1 MCKIDSM
8 IKSMTGY
15 GKAEG
20 VVGSKKISVEV
31 RSLNGKFLDCNLRVP
46 GLYRQKE
53 MSIRSKAA
61 KEIVRGKVDINIS
74 YESLEGEQNFFIN
87 KPLVKNYY
95 KGLSE
100 ISEEINLTEESKSSL
115 VATLM
120 KMPEVMRS
128 EKQQLTDDEWSGIAK
143 LIDGAFNAFN
153 SFRKEE
159 GEVLKNEVEGRVNE
173 IVSLLEQVIPFEE
186 ERIETVKNRIKKN
199 IEEIVTKDGFDQNR
213 FEQELIYYME
223 RYDITEEKV
232 RLKAHCE
239 HFVAT
244 MNNEEAQGKKL
255 GFISQE
261 IGREVNTLGSKANH
275 AEMQK
280 IVVQMKDELEKIKE
294 QALNIL

>member
-1 MCKIDSM
+1 
-8 IKSMTGY
+8 MTGY

-20 VVGSKKISVEV
+20 VVESKKISVEV
-31 RSLNGKFLDCNLRVP
+31 RSLNGKFLDCSLRVP

-53 MSIRSKAA
+53 MLVRSKAA
-61 KEIVRGKVDINIS
+61 KEVVRGKVDISIS

-87 KPLVKNYY
+87 TELLKNYY
-95 KGLSE
+95 QGLSE
-100 ISEEINLTEESKSSL
+100 VSKELNISEENVLG
-115 VATLM
+115 TLM

-128 EKQQLTDDEWSGIAK
+128 EKQKLSEGEWSGIEK
-143 LIDGAFNAFN
+143 LIDEALVSFN
-153 SFRKEE
+153 SFRLAE
-159 GEVLKNEVEGRVNE
+159 GDVLRNEVEERINE
-173 IVSLLEQVIPFEE
+173 IASLLVQVEPFES
-186 ERIETVKNRIKKN
+186 ERIETIKTRIRKN
-199 IEEIVTKDGFDQNR
+199 IDEIVSKDGFDQNR
-213 FEQELIYYME
+213 FEQELIFYME

-239 HFVAT
+239 HFIKT
-244 MNNEEAQGKKL
+244 MNDEEAQGKKL

-261 IGREVNTLGSKANH
+261 IGREINTLGSKANH

>member
-1 MCKIDSM
+1 M

-20 VVGSKKISVEV
+20 VVENKKISVEV
-31 RSLNGKFLDCNLRVP
+31 RSLNGKFLDCSLRVP

-53 MSIRSKAA
+53 MLVRSKAA
-61 KEIVRGKVDINIS
+61 KEVVRGKVDISIS

-87 KPLVKNYY
+87 RKLLKNYY
-95 KGLSE
+95 QGLSE
-100 ISEEINLTEESKSSL
+100 VSKELNISEENVLG
-115 VATLM
+115 TLM

-128 EKQQLTDDEWSGIAK
+128 EKQKLSEGEWFGIEK
-143 LIDGAFNAFN
+143 LIDEALVSFN
-153 SFRKEE
+153 SFRLAE
-159 GEVLKNEVEGRVNE
+159 GGVLQKEVEARINE
-173 IVSLLEQVIPFEE
+173 ITSLLVQVEPFES
-186 ERIETVKNRIKKN
+186 ERIETIKTRIRKN
-199 IEEIVTKDGFDQNR
+199 IDEIVSKDGFDQNR
-213 FEQELIYYME
+213 FEQELIFYME

-239 HFVAT
+239 HFITT
-244 MNNEEAQGKKL
+244 MNDEQAQGKKL

-261 IGREVNTLGSKANH
+261 IGREINTLGSKANH

-294 QALNIL
+294 QALNIM

>member
-1 MCKIDSM
+1 M

-20 VVGSKKISVEV
+20 VVESKKISVEV
-31 RSLNGKFLDCNLRVP
+31 RSLNGKFLDCSLRVP

-53 MSIRSKAA
+53 MLVRSKAA
-61 KEIVRGKVDINIS
+61 KEVVRGKVDISIS

-87 KPLVKNYY
+87 KRLLKNYY
-95 KGLSE
+95 QGLSE
-100 ISEEINLTEESKSSL
+100 VSDEFNISEENVLG
-115 VATLM
+115 TLM

-128 EKQQLTDDEWSGIAK
+128 EKQKLSEGEWVGIEK
-143 LIDGAFNAFN
+143 LIDEALVSFN
-153 SFRKEE
+153 SFRLAE
-159 GEVLKNEVEGRVNE
+159 GEVLSNEVEGRVNE
-173 IVSLLEQVIPFEE
+173 IASLLVQVEPFEQ
-186 ERIETVKNRIKKN
+186 ERIDTIKTRIKKN
-199 IEEIVTKDGFDQNR
+199 IDEIVSKEGFDQNR
-213 FEQELIYYME
+213 FEQELIFYME

-239 HFVAT
+239 HFIKT
-244 MNNEEAQGKKL
+244 MNDEEAQGKKL

-261 IGREVNTLGSKANH
+261 IGREINTLGSKANH

>member
-1 MCKIDSM
+1 M

-31 RSLNGKFLDCNLRVP
+31 RSLNGKFLDCSLRVP

-53 MSIRSKAA
+53 MLIRGMAA
-61 KEIVRGKVDINIS
+61 KKVVRGKVDISIS
-74 YESLEGEQNFFIN
+74 YESLEGEQNFFVN
-87 KPLVKNYY
+87 KALVKNYY
-95 KGLSE
+95 KDLSDVSKE
-100 ISEEINLTEESKSSL
+100 LNIEEQNVLG
-115 VATLM
+115 VLM

-128 EKQQLTDDEWSGIAK
+128 EKQTLS
-143 LIDGAFNAFN
+143 
-153 SFRKEE
+153 KEE
-159 GEVLKNEVEGRVNE
+159 WNGIEALLNAAFSNFNEFRTSEGNVLKNEVEGRVVE
-173 IVSLLEQVIPFEE
+173 IMSLLNQVAPFEN
-186 ERIETVKNRIKKN
+186 ERIETVKTRIKKN
-199 IEEIVTKDGFDQNR
+199 IDEIVSKEGFDQNR
-213 FEQELIYYME
+213 FEQELIFYME

-239 HFVAT
+239 HFIET
-244 MNNEEAQGKKL
+244 MNNEDAQGKKL

-261 IGREVNTLGSKANH
+261 IGREINTLGSKANH

-294 QALNIL
+294 QTLNVL

>member
-1 MCKIDSM
+1 M

-20 VVGSKKISVEV
+20 VVENKKISVEV
-31 RSLNGKFLDCNLRVP
+31 RSLNGKFLDCSLRVP

-53 MSIRSKAA
+53 MLVRSKAA
-61 KEIVRGKVDINIS
+61 KEVVRGKVDISIS

-87 KPLVKNYY
+87 RKLLKNYY
-95 KGLSE
+95 QGLSE
-100 ISEEINLTEESKSSL
+100 VSKELNISEENVLG
-115 VATLM
+115 TLM

-128 EKQQLTDDEWSGIAK
+128 EKQKLSEGEWFGIEK
-143 LIDGAFNAFN
+143 LIDEALVSFN
-153 SFRKEE
+153 SFRLAE
-159 GEVLKNEVEGRVNE
+159 GGVLQKEVEARINE
-173 IVSLLEQVIPFEE
+173 ITSLLVQVEPFES
-186 ERIETVKNRIKKN
+186 ERIETVKTRIRKN
-199 IEEIVTKDGFDQNR
+199 IDEIVSKDGFDQNR
-213 FEQELIYYME
+213 FEQELIFYME

-239 HFVAT
+239 HFIKT
-244 MNNEEAQGKKL
+244 MKDEQAQGKKL

-261 IGREVNTLGSKANH
+261 IGREINTLGSKANH

-294 QALNIL
+294 QALNIM

>member
-1 MCKIDSM
+1 
-8 IKSMTGY
+8 MTGY

-20 VVGSKKISVEV
+20 VVESKKISVEV
-31 RSLNGKFLDCNLRVP
+31 RSLNGKFLDCSLRVP

-53 MSIRSKAA
+53 MLVRSKAA
-61 KEIVRGKVDINIS
+61 KEVVRGKVDISIS

-87 KPLVKNYY
+87 TELLKSYY
-95 KGLSE
+95 QGLSE
-100 ISEEINLTEESKSSL
+100 VSKDLNITEENVL
-115 VATLM
+115 GTLM

-128 EKQQLTDDEWSGIAK
+128 EKQKLSEGEWSGIEK
-143 LIDGAFNAFN
+143 LIDAALVSFN
-153 SFRKEE
+153 SFRLAE
-159 GEVLKNEVEGRVNE
+159 GDVLKKEVEGRVNE
-173 IVSLLEQVIPFEE
+173 IASLLVQVEPFET
-186 ERIETVKNRIKKN
+186 ERIETIKTRIKKN
-199 IEEIVTKDGFDQNR
+199 IDEIVSKEGFDQNR
-213 FEQELIYYME
+213 FEQELIFYME

-239 HFVAT
+239 HFIKT
-244 MNNEEAQGKKL
+244 MNEEEAQGKKL

-261 IGREVNTLGSKANH
+261 IGREINTLGSKANH

>member
-1 MCKIDSM
+1 M

-20 VVGSKKISVEV
+20 VVENKKISVEV
-31 RSLNGKFLDCNLRVP
+31 RSLNGKFLDCSLRVP

-53 MSIRSKAA
+53 MLVRSKAA
-61 KEIVRGKVDINIS
+61 KEVVRGKVDISIS

-87 KPLVKNYY
+87 RGLFKNYY
-95 KGLSE
+95 QGLSE
-100 ISEEINLTEESKSSL
+100 ISKELNISEENVLG
-115 VATLM
+115 TLM

-128 EKQQLTDDEWSGIAK
+128 EKQKLSEGEWSGIEE
-143 LIDGAFNAFN
+143 LIDEALVSFN
-153 SFRKEE
+153 SFRLAE
-159 GEVLKNEVEGRVNE
+159 GDVLQKEVEARINEITSLLVQVEPFESERIEAIKTRIRKNIDE
-173 IVSLLEQVIPFEE
+173 IVS
-186 ERIETVKNRIKKN
+186 
-199 IEEIVTKDGFDQNR
+199 KDGFDQNR
-213 FEQELIYYME
+213 FEQELIFYME

-239 HFVAT
+239 HFITT
-244 MNNEEAQGKKL
+244 MNDEQAQGKKL

-261 IGREVNTLGSKANH
+261 IGREINTLGSKANH

-294 QALNIL
+294 QALNIM

>member
-1 MCKIDSM
+1 
-8 IKSMTGY
+8 MTGY

-20 VVGSKKISVEV
+20 VVESKKISVEV
-31 RSLNGKFLDCNLRVP
+31 RSLNGKFLDCSLRVP

-53 MSIRSKAA
+53 MLVRSKAA
-61 KEIVRGKVDINIS
+61 KEVVRGKVDISIS

-87 KPLVKNYY
+87 KRLLKNYY
-95 KGLSE
+95 QGLSE
-100 ISEEINLTEESKSSL
+100 VSDEFNISEENVLG
-115 VATLM
+115 TLM

-128 EKQQLTDDEWSGIAK
+128 EKQKLSEGEWVGIEK
-143 LIDGAFNAFN
+143 LIDEALVSFN
-153 SFRKEE
+153 SFRLAE
-159 GEVLKNEVEGRVNE
+159 GEVLSNEVEGRVNE
-173 IVSLLEQVIPFEE
+173 IASLLVQVEPFEQ
-186 ERIETVKNRIKKN
+186 ERIDTIKTRIKKN
-199 IEEIVTKDGFDQNR
+199 IDEIVSKEGFDQNR
-213 FEQELIYYME
+213 FEQELIFYME

-239 HFVAT
+239 HFIKT
-244 MNNEEAQGKKL
+244 MNDEEAQGKKL

-261 IGREVNTLGSKANH
+261 IGREINTLGSKANH

>member
-1 MCKIDSM
+1 M

-20 VVGSKKISVEV
+20 VVKSKKISVEV
-31 RSLNGKFLDCNLRVP
+31 RSLNGKFLDCSLRVP

-53 MSIRSKAA
+53 MLVRSKAA
-61 KEIVRGKVDINIS
+61 KEVVRGKVDISIS

-87 KPLVKNYY
+87 TRLLKNYY
-95 KGLSE
+95 QGLSE
-100 ISEEINLTEESKSSL
+100 VSKELNISEENVLG
-115 VATLM
+115 TLM

-128 EKQQLTDDEWSGIAK
+128 EKQKLSEGEWVGIEK
-143 LIDGAFNAFN
+143 LIDEALISFN
-153 SFRKEE
+153 SFRRAE
-159 GEVLKNEVEGRVNE
+159 GDVLSNEVQGRVNE
-173 IVSLLEQVIPFEE
+173 IASLLVQVEPFEQ
-186 ERIETVKNRIKKN
+186 ERIDTIKTRIKKN
-199 IEEIVTKDGFDQNR
+199 IDEIVSKDGFDQNR
-213 FEQELIYYME
+213 FEQELIFYME

-232 RLKAHCE
+232 RLKAHCD
-239 HFVAT
+239 HFIKT
-244 MNNEEAQGKKL
+244 MNDEEAQGKKL

-261 IGREVNTLGSKANH
+261 IGREINTLGSKANH

>member
-1 MCKIDSM
+1 
-8 IKSMTGY
+8 MTGY

-20 VVGSKKISVEV
+20 VVESKKISVEV
-31 RSLNGKFLDCNLRVP
+31 RSLNGKFLDCSLRVP

-53 MSIRSKAA
+53 MLVRSKAA
-61 KEIVRGKVDINIS
+61 KQVVRGKVDISIS

-87 KPLVKNYY
+87 TELLKNYY
-95 KGLSE
+95 QGLSE
-100 ISEEINLTEESKSSL
+100 VSKELNISEENVLG
-115 VATLM
+115 TLM

-128 EKQQLTDDEWSGIAK
+128 EKQKLSEGEWSGIEK
-143 LIDGAFNAFN
+143 LIDEALVSFN
-153 SFRKEE
+153 SFRLAE
-159 GEVLKNEVEGRVNE
+159 GDVLRNEVEERINE
-173 IVSLLEQVIPFEE
+173 IASLLVQVEPFES
-186 ERIETVKNRIKKN
+186 ERIETIKTRIRKN
-199 IEEIVTKDGFDQNR
+199 IDEIVSKDGFDQNR
-213 FEQELIYYME
+213 FEQELIFYME

-239 HFVAT
+239 HFIKT
-244 MNNEEAQGKKL
+244 MNDEEAQGKKL

-261 IGREVNTLGSKANH
+261 IGREINTLGSKANH

>member
-1 MCKIDSM
+1 M

-20 VVGSKKISVEV
+20 VVENKKISVEV
-31 RSLNGKFLDCNLRVP
+31 RSLNGKFLDCSLRVP

-53 MSIRSKAA
+53 MLVRSKAA
-61 KEIVRGKVDINIS
+61 KEVVRGKVDISIS

-87 KPLVKNYY
+87 TDLLKNYY
-95 KGLSE
+95 QGLSE
-100 ISEEINLTEESKSSL
+100 VSKELNISEENVLG
-115 VATLM
+115 TLM

-128 EKQQLTDDEWSGIAK
+128 EKQKLSEGEWVGIEK
-143 LIDGAFNAFN
+143 LIDEALVSFN
-153 SFRKEE
+153 SFRLAE
-159 GEVLKNEVEGRVNE
+159 GDVLKKEVEGRVNQ
-173 IVSLLEQVIPFEE
+173 IASLLVQVEPFET
-186 ERIETVKNRIKKN
+186 ERIDTIKTRIKKN
-199 IEEIVTKDGFDQNR
+199 IDEIVSKEGFDQNR
-213 FEQELIYYME
+213 FEQELIFYME

-239 HFVAT
+239 HFIKT
-244 MNNEEAQGKKL
+244 MNDEEAQGKKL

-261 IGREVNTLGSKANH
+261 IGREINTLGSKANH

-294 QALNIL
+294 QALNIM

>member
-1 MCKIDSM
+1 M

-20 VVGSKKISVEV
+20 VVESKKISVEV
-31 RSLNGKFLDCNLRVP
+31 RSLNGKFLDCSLRVP

-53 MSIRSKAA
+53 MLVRSKAA
-61 KEIVRGKVDINIS
+61 KEVVRGKVDISIS

-87 KPLVKNYY
+87 TELLKSYY
-95 KGLSE
+95 QGLSE
-100 ISEEINLTEESKSSL
+100 VSKDLNITEENVL
-115 VATLM
+115 GTLM

-128 EKQQLTDDEWSGIAK
+128 EKQKLSEGEWRGIEK
-143 LIDGAFNAFN
+143 LIDEALVSFN
-153 SFRKEE
+153 SFRLAE
-159 GEVLKNEVEGRVNE
+159 GNVLKKEVEARVNE
-173 IVSLLEQVIPFEE
+173 ISSLLVQVEPFET
-186 ERIETVKNRIKKN
+186 ERIETIKTRIKKN
-199 IEEIVTKDGFDQNR
+199 IDEIVSKDGFDQNR
-213 FEQELIYYME
+213 FEQELIFYME

-239 HFVAT
+239 HFIKT
-244 MNNEEAQGKKL
+244 MNDEEAQGKKL

-261 IGREVNTLGSKANH
+261 IGREINTLGSKANH

>member
-1 MCKIDSM
+1 M

-20 VVGSKKISVEV
+20 VVESKKISVEV
-31 RSLNGKFLDCNLRVP
+31 RSLNGKFLDCSLRVP

-53 MSIRSKAA
+53 MLVRSKAA
-61 KEIVRGKVDINIS
+61 KEVVRGKVDISIS

-87 KPLVKNYY
+87 TELLKNYY
-95 KGLSE
+95 QGLSE
-100 ISEEINLTEESKSSL
+100 VSKELNISEENVLG
-115 VATLM
+115 TLM

-128 EKQQLTDDEWSGIAK
+128 EKQKLSEGEWSGIEK
-143 LIDGAFNAFN
+143 LIDAALVSFN
-153 SFRKEE
+153 SFRLAE
-159 GEVLKNEVEGRVNE
+159 GDVLKKEVEGRVNE
-173 IVSLLEQVIPFEE
+173 IASLLVQVEPFET
-186 ERIETVKNRIKKN
+186 ERIDTIKTRIKKN
-199 IEEIVTKDGFDQNR
+199 IDEIVSKDGFDQNR
-213 FEQELIYYME
+213 FEQELIFYME

-239 HFVAT
+239 HFVNT
-244 MNNEEAQGKKL
+244 MNEEEAQGKKL

-261 IGREVNTLGSKANH
+261 IGREINTLGSKANH

>member
-1 MCKIDSM
+1 
-8 IKSMTGY
+8 MTGY

-31 RSLNGKFLDCNLRVP
+31 RSLNGKFLDCSLRVP

-53 MSIRSKAA
+53 MIVRSKAA
-61 KEIVRGKVDINIS
+61 KEVVRGKVDISIS

-87 KPLVKNYY
+87 TELVKNYY

-100 ISEEINLTEESKSSL
+100 ISSEINVSEENIL
-115 VATLM
+115 ATLM

-128 EKQQLTDDEWSGIAK
+128 EKQQLAKGEWSGIEK
-143 LIDGAFNAFN
+143 LIDEALVSFN
-153 SFRKEE
+153 SFRDDEGNVLKEE
-159 GEVLKNEVEGRVNE
+159 VGGRVNE
-173 IVSLLEQVIPFEE
+173 IASLLQQVEPFEN
-186 ERIETVKNRIKKN
+186 ERIETIKTRIKKN
-199 IEEIVTKDGFDQNR
+199 IDEIVSKDGFDQNR
-213 FEQELIYYME
+213 FEQELIFYME

-239 HFVAT
+239 HFIKT
-244 MNNEEAQGKKL
+244 MNEEEAQGKKL

-261 IGREVNTLGSKANH
+261 IGREINTLGSKANH

>member
-1 MCKIDSM
+1 M

-20 VVGSKKISVEV
+20 VVESKKISVEV
-31 RSLNGKFLDCNLRVP
+31 RSLNGKFLDCSLRVP

-53 MSIRSKAA
+53 MLVRSKAA
-61 KEIVRGKVDINIS
+61 KEVVRGKVDISIS

-87 KPLVKNYY
+87 TELLKSYY
-95 KGLSE
+95 QGLSE
-100 ISEEINLTEESKSSL
+100 VSKDLNITEENVL
-115 VATLM
+115 GTLM

-128 EKQQLTDDEWSGIAK
+128 EKQKLSEGEWSGIEK
-143 LIDGAFNAFN
+143 LIDEALVSFN
-153 SFRKEE
+153 SFRLAE
-159 GEVLKNEVEGRVNE
+159 GDVLKKEVEGRVNE
-173 IVSLLEQVIPFEE
+173 IASLLVQVEPFET
-186 ERIETVKNRIKKN
+186 ERIETIKTRIKKN
-199 IEEIVTKDGFDQNR
+199 IDEIVSKDGFDQNR
-213 FEQELIYYME
+213 FEQELIFYME

-239 HFVAT
+239 HFINT
-244 MNNEEAQGKKL
+244 MNVEEAQGKKL

-261 IGREVNTLGSKANH
+261 IGREINTLGSKANH